1 MVKKVVG
8 DYFDEIKLSKIAVAD
23 FSATWCGPCKMMAP
37 VFHTVAEDMKDGVS
51 FFNVDV
57 DENPGLAASNKVF
70 SVPTLILYKDGVETS
85 RSVGAISKYDLIDF
99 INKNK

>member
-8 DYFDEIKLSKIAVAD
+8 DNFDEIKSSKIAVAD

-51 FFNVDV
+51 FSMLMLMRIQDL
-57 DENPGLAASNKVF
+57 PHQTKC
-70 SVPTLILYKDGVETS
+70 SVYL
-85 RSVGAISKYDLIDF
+85 R
-99 INKNK
+99 

>member
-1 MVKKVVG
+1 MVNKVIG
-8 DYFDEIKLSKIAVAD
+8 DNFDEIKASKIAVAD

-37 VFHTVAEDMKDGVS
+37 VFHTVAEDMKDEVS
-51 FFNVDV
+51 FFSVDV

-70 SVPTLILYKDGVETS
+70 SVPTLILYKDGMEVS

-99 INKNK
+99 IDKNK